1 MNHILP
7 NNKISTLK
15 EFALQLIG
23 EVYDAREARNVVN
36 ELFRHYLNFSAADL
50 VVKANDTVSE
60 SQMLLIYKAAKRIA
74 QHEPLQYVLGSAYFF
89 GMDLYVNNS
98 VLIPRPE
105 TEELVR
111 WILSTIIPNNHSVS
125 DNHSVSENHSAIEGH
140 YEPNNHS
147 VLDIGTGSGAIAL
160 ALKKAQPHWNVC
172 GVDVS
177 KEALQV
183 AQRNSTELQL
193 EVEWKEVDILAG
205 NLPEGIWNCI
215 VSNPPY
221 IPVSE
226 GNEMRT
232 SVVQHEPH
240 LALFVPEND
249 PLLFYRRILE
259 LANNC
264 ENVKQVFFEIH
275 ENYSIETLTLGESMG
290 WKGELKKDLQGKDR
304 FICFA
309 K

>member
-15 EFALQLIG
+15 EFSLQRVG
-23 EVYDAREARNVVN
+23 EVYDDRESRNIVN
-36 ELFRHYLNFSAADL
+36 ELFRHYLNLSSADL
-50 VVKANDTVSE
+50 IVKANDSISE
-60 SQMLLIYKAAKRIA
+60 SQMLLVYKAVKRIA
-74 QHEPLQYVLGSAYFF
+74 NKEPLQYVLGKAYFF
-89 GMDLYVNNS
+89 GMDMHVS
-98 VLIPRPE
+98 PAVLIPRPE

-111 WILSTIIPNNHSVS
+111 WMLDTIKPNNHSV
-125 DNHSVSENHSAIEGH
+125 
-140 YEPNNHS
+140 HS

-160 ALKKAQPHWNVC
+160 ALKKAQPNWNVC

-177 KEALQV
+177 QEALQI
-183 AQRNSTELQL
+183 AQRNSTEFQL
-193 EVEWKEVDILAG
+193 EVEWREVDILKE
-205 NLPEGIWNCI
+205 NLPEGNWTCI

-221 IPVSE
+221 ITVSE
-226 GNEMRT
+226 GSEMRP

-264 ENVKQVFFEIH
+264 ETVKQVFFEIH
-275 ENYSIETLTLGESMG
+275 ENYSRETLALGESMG
-290 WKGELKKDLQGKDR
+290 WKGELKNDLQGKDR
-304 FICFA
+304 FICCSRI
-309 K
+309 

>member
-7 NNKISTLK
+7 NNKVSTLK
-15 EFALQLIG
+15 EFALKRVG

-60 SQMLLIYKAAKRIA
+60 SQMLLIYKATKRIA
-74 QHEPLQYVLGSAYFF
+74 QHEPMQYVLGSAYFF
-89 GMDLYVNNS
+89 GMDLHVNSS

-111 WILSTIIPNNHSVS
+111 WIIETIKPNNY
-125 DNHSVSENHSAIEGH
+125 SAIEGR

-147 VLDIGTGSGAIAL
+147 VYSIIDIGTGSGAIAL
-160 ALKKAQPHWNVC
+160 ALKKAQSSWNVC

-183 AQRNSTELQL
+183 AQRNSTELEL
-193 EVEWKEVDILAG
+193 EVEWKEVDILKG
-205 NLPEGIWNCI
+205 NLPAGIWNCI

-249 PLLFYRRILE
+249 PLIFYRRILE
-259 LANNC
+259 LANQC
-264 ENVKQVFFEIH
+264 ETVNQVFFEIH
-275 ENYSIETLTLGESMG
+275 ENYSNETFALGESMG
-290 WKGELKKDLQGKDR
+290 WKGELKNDLQGKPR
-304 FICFA
+304 MLLFT

>member
-7 NNKISTLK
+7 NNKVSTLK
-15 EFALQLIG
+15 EFALQRIG

-60 SQMLLIYKAAKRIA
+60 SQMLLIYKAAKRIT
-74 QHEPLQYVLGSAYFF
+74 QHEPLQYVLSSAYFF
-89 GMDLYVNNS
+89 GMDLHVNNS

-111 WILSTIIPNNHSVS
+111 WILETIKPNNHSV
-125 DNHSVSENHSAIEGH
+125 HSI
-140 YEPNNHS
+140 
-147 VLDIGTGSGAIAL
+147 LDIGTGSGAIAL
-160 ALKKAQPHWNVC
+160 ALKKAQPNYRVC
-172 GVDVS
+172 GLDVS

-183 AQRNSTELQL
+183 ALTNSNELQL

-205 NLPEGIWNCI
+205 NLPGGNWNCI

-259 LANNC
+259 LANQC
-264 ENVKQVFFEIH
+264 ETVKHVFFEIH
-275 ENYSIETLTLGESMG
+275 ENYATETLALGEQYY
-290 WKGELKKDLQGKDR
+290 WKGELKKDLQGKSR
-304 FICFA
+304 MLLFT

>member
-7 NNKISTLK
+7 NNKIGTLK
-15 EFALQLIG
+15 EFALQRVG
-23 EVYDAREARNVVN
+23 EVYEAREARNVVN
-36 ELFRHYLNFSAADL
+36 ELFRHYLNFSSADL

-60 SQMLLIYKAAKRIA
+60 SQILLIYKAAKRIA

-89 GMDLYVNNS
+89 GMDLHVNNS

-111 WILSTIIPNNHSVS
+111 WILETIK
-125 DNHSVSENHSAIEGH
+125 
-140 YEPNNHS
+140 PNNHS

-160 ALKKAQPHWNVC
+160 ALKKAQSSWNVC

-183 AQRNSTELQL
+183 AERNSTELQL
-193 EVEWKEVDILAG
+193 EVEWKEVDILEG
-205 NLPEGIWNCI
+205 NLPEGNWNTI

-221 IPVSE
+221 ITVSE
-226 GNEMRT
+226 GSEMRA

-264 ENVKQVFFEIH
+264 ETVKQVFFEIH
-275 ENYSIETLTLGESMG
+275 ENYATETLALGEQFY
-290 WKGELKKDLQGKDR
+290 WKGELKKDLQGKSR
-304 FICFA
+304 MLLFT

>member
-15 EFALQLIG
+15 EFALQRVG
-23 EVYDAREARNVVN
+23 EVYEAREARNVVN

-89 GMDLYVNNS
+89 GMDLHVNSS

-111 WILSTIIPNNHSVS
+111 WILETIK
-125 DNHSVSENHSAIEGH
+125 
-140 YEPNNHS
+140 PNNHS

-160 ALKKAQPHWNVC
+160 ALKKAQPHWNLC

-183 AQRNSTELQL
+183 AQRNSTELKL
-193 EVEWKEVDILAG
+193 EVEWKEVDILEG
-205 NLPEGIWNCI
+205 NLPAGNWNCI

-264 ENVKQVFFEIH
+264 ETVKQVFFEIH
-275 ENYSIETLTLGESMG
+275 ENYATETLALGESIG
-290 WKGELKKDLQGKDR
+290 WKGELKKDLQGKSR
-304 FICFA
+304 MLLFT

>member
-7 NNKISTLK
+7 NNKVSTLK
-15 EFALQLIG
+15 EFALQRIG

-60 SQMLLIYKAAKRIA
+60 SQMLSIYKGAKRIA

-89 GMDLYVNNS
+89 GMDLHVNRS

-111 WILSTIIPNNHSVS
+111 WILETIKPNNHSV
-125 DNHSVSENHSAIEGH
+125 IEGQIA
-140 YEPNNHS
+140 PNDYS

-160 ALKKAQPHWNVC
+160 ALKKAQPNWNVC

-183 AQRNSTELQL
+183 AQRNSTESQL
-193 EVEWKEVDILAG
+193 EVEWKEVDILVE
-205 NLPEGIWNCI
+205 NLPEGNWNCI

-249 PLLFYRRILE
+249 ALLFYRRILE

-264 ENVKQVFFEIH
+264 ETVKQVFFEIH
-275 ENYSIETLTLGESMG
+275 ENYATETLALGESTG
-290 WKGELKKDLQGKDR
+290 WK
-304 FICFA
+304 
-309 K
+309 

>member
-7 NNKISTLK
+7 NNKVSTLK
-15 EFALQLIG
+15 EFAIQRVG
-23 EVYDAREARNVVN
+23 EVYEAREARNVVN

-89 GMDLYVNNS
+89 GMDLHVNSS

-111 WILSTIIPNNHSVS
+111 WIIETIKPNNHSVRE
-125 DNHSVSENHSAIEGH
+125 DQIA
-140 YEPNNHS
+140 PNDYS

-160 ALKKAQPHWNVC
+160 ALKKAQPNWNVC
-172 GVDVS
+172 GIDVS
-177 KEALQV
+177 KEALQI
-183 AQRNSTELQL
+183 AQRNSAELEL
-193 EVEWKEVDILAG
+193 EVEWKEVDILAE
-205 NLPEGIWNCI
+205 NLPEGNWKCI

-221 IPVSE
+221 ITVSE
-226 GNEMRT
+226 GSEMRA

-264 ENVKQVFFEIH
+264 ETVNQVFFEIH
-275 ENYSIETLTLGESMG
+275 ENYAAETLALGEQFH
-290 WKGELKKDLQGKDR
+290 WKGELKKDLQGKSR
-304 FICFA
+304 MLLFT

>member
-7 NNKISTLK
+7 NNKVSTLK
-15 EFALQLIG
+15 EFAIQRVG
-23 EVYDAREARNVVN
+23 EVYEAREARNVVN

-89 GMDLYVNNS
+89 GMDLHVNNS

-111 WILSTIIPNNHSVS
+111 WILETIKPNNHSV
-125 DNHSVSENHSAIEGH
+125 HSVI
-140 YEPNNHS
+140 
-147 VLDIGTGSGAIAL
+147 DIGTGSGAIAL
-160 ALKKAQPHWNVC
+160 ALKKAQPNWNVC
-172 GVDVS
+172 GIDVS
-177 KEALQV
+177 KEALYV

-193 EVEWKEVDILAG
+193 EVEWKELDILNEKLTGG
-205 NLPEGIWNCI
+205 NWTCI

-221 IPVSE
+221 ITISE
-226 GNEMRT
+226 GSEMRT
-232 SVVQHEPH
+232 SVVEHEPH

-264 ENVKQVFFEIH
+264 ETVNQVFFEIH
-275 ENYSIETLTLGESMG
+275 ENYAAETLALGEQCH
-290 WKGELKKDLQGKDR
+290 WKGELKKDLQGKSR
-304 FICFA
+304 MLLFT

>member
-15 EFALQLIG
+15 EFSLQRVG
-23 EVYDAREARNVVN
+23 EVYDARESGNIVN
-36 ELFRHYLNFSAADL
+36 ELFRHYFNLSSADL
-50 VVKANDTVSE
+50 IVKANDSISE
-60 SQMLLIYKAAKRIA
+60 SQMLLVYKAAKRIA
-74 QHEPLQYVLGSAYFF
+74 NKEPLQYVLGKAYFF
-89 GMDLYVNNS
+89 GMDMHVS
-98 VLIPRPE
+98 PAVLIPRPE

-111 WILSTIIPNNHSVS
+111 WMLDTIKPNNHSV
-125 DNHSVSENHSAIEGH
+125 
-140 YEPNNHS
+140 YS

-160 ALKKAQPHWNVC
+160 ALKKAQPTWEVSGC
-172 GVDVS
+172 DIS

-183 AQRNSTELQL
+183 AQRNSTEFQL
-193 EVEWKEVDILAG
+193 EVEWREVDILMEDF
-205 NLPEGIWNCI
+205 PEGNWNTI

-226 GNEMRT
+226 GSEMRP
-232 SVVQHEPH
+232 SVVEHEPH

-264 ENVKQVFFEIH
+264 ESVQQVFFEIH
-275 ENYSIETLTLGESMG
+275 ENYSRETLARGESMG
-290 WKGELKKDLQGKDR
+290 WKGELKKDLQGNPR
-304 FICFA
+304 MIYFI

>member
-15 EFALQLIG
+15 EFSLQRVG
-23 EVYDAREARNVVN
+23 EVYDDRESRNIVN
-36 ELFRHYLNFSAADL
+36 ELFRHYLNLSSADL
-50 VVKANDTVSE
+50 IVKANDSISE
-60 SQMLLIYKAAKRIA
+60 SQMLLVYKAVKRIA
-74 QHEPLQYVLGSAYFF
+74 NKEPLQYVLGKAYFF
-89 GMDLYVNNS
+89 GMDMHVS
-98 VLIPRPE
+98 PAVLIPRPE

-111 WILSTIIPNNHSVS
+111 WMLDTIKPNNHSV
-125 DNHSVSENHSAIEGH
+125 
-140 YEPNNHS
+140 HS

-160 ALKKAQPHWNVC
+160 ALKKAQPNWNVC

-177 KEALQV
+177 QEALTI
-183 AQRNSTELQL
+183 ASKNSKEFQL
-193 EVEWKEVDILAG
+193 EVEWREVDILMEDF
-205 NLPEGIWNCI
+205 PEGNWTCI

-221 IPVSE
+221 ITVSE
-226 GNEMRT
+226 RSEMRP
-232 SVVQHEPH
+232 SVVEHEPH

-264 ENVKQVFFEIH
+264 ETVKQVFFEIH
-275 ENYSIETLTLGESMG
+275 ENYSNEILALGESMG
-290 WKGELKKDLQGKDR
+290 WKGELKKDLQGKAR
-304 FICFA
+304 MLLFT

>member
-7 NNKISTLK
+7 NNKVSTLK
-15 EFALQLIG
+15 EFALQRIG
-23 EVYDAREARNVVN
+23 EVYDARETRNVVN

-89 GMDLYVNNS
+89 GMDLHVNNS

-111 WILSTIIPNNHSVS
+111 WILDEIKPNDYSV
-125 DNHSVSENHSAIEGH
+125 I
-140 YEPNNHS
+140 
-147 VLDIGTGSGAIAL
+147 DIGTGSGAIAL
-160 ALKKAQPHWNVC
+160 ALKKAQPNWNVC

-177 KEALQV
+177 KEALHV

-193 EVEWKEVDILAG
+193 EVEWKEVDILAE
-205 NLPEGIWNCI
+205 NFPEGNWNCI

-221 IPVSE
+221 ITVSE

-259 LANNC
+259 LANNYGT
-264 ENVKQVFFEIH
+264 VKQVFFEIH
-275 ENYSIETLTLGESMG
+275 EKYSNETIALGESLG
-290 WKGELKKDLQGKDR
+290 WKGELKKDLQGKAR
-304 FICFA
+304 MILFT

>member
-15 EFALQLIG
+15 EFALQRIG

-36 ELFRHYLNFSAADL
+36 ELFRHYLNFPAADL

-74 QHEPLQYVLGSAYFF
+74 EHEPLQYVLGSAYFF
-89 GMDLYVNNS
+89 GMDLHVNSS

-111 WILSTIIPNNHSVS
+111 WILETIKPNNHSV
-125 DNHSVSENHSAIEGH
+125 I
-140 YEPNNHS
+140 
-147 VLDIGTGSGAIAL
+147 DIGTGSGAIAL

-177 KEALQV
+177 EEALHV

-193 EVEWKEVDILAG
+193 EVAWKEVDILAE
-205 NLPEGIWNCI
+205 NLPEGNWTCI

-221 IPVSE
+221 ITVSE

-249 PLLFYRRILE
+249 PLIFYRRILE
-259 LANNC
+259 LANKC
-264 ENVKQVFFEIH
+264 ETVKQVFFEIH
-275 ENYSIETLTLGESMG
+275 ENYATETLALGEQYH
-290 WKGELKKDLQGKDR
+290 WQGELKKDLQGKCR
-304 FICFA
+304 MLLFT

>member
-15 EFALQLIG
+15 EFALQRVG
-23 EVYDAREARNVVN
+23 EVYEAREARNVVN
-36 ELFRHYLNFSAADL
+36 ELFRHYLNLSAADL

-89 GMDLYVNNS
+89 GMDLHVNNA

-105 TEELVR
+105 TEELVK
-111 WILSTIIPNNHSVS
+111 WILEEIKPNDYSV
-125 DNHSVSENHSAIEGH
+125 
-140 YEPNNHS
+140 HS

-160 ALKKAQPHWNVC
+160 ALKKAQPNWNVC

-193 EVEWKEVDILAG
+193 EVDWKEVDILNEKLPGG
-205 NLPEGIWNCI
+205 NWTCI

-221 IPVSE
+221 ITISE
-226 GNEMRT
+226 GSEMRP
-232 SVVQHEPH
+232 SVVEHEPH

-264 ENVKQVFFEIH
+264 ETVQQVFFEIH
-275 ENYSIETLTLGESMG
+275 ENYATETLALGESIG
-290 WKGELKKDLQGKDR
+290 WKGELKKDLQGKFR
-304 FICFA
+304 MLLFT

>member
-15 EFALQLIG
+15 DFALQRVG
-23 EVYDAREARNVVN
+23 EVYDVRESRNIVN
-36 ELFRHYLNFSAADL
+36 ELFRHYLNLSSADL
-50 VVKANDTVSE
+50 IVKANDSISE
-60 SQMLLIYKAAKRIA
+60 SQMLLVYKAVKRIA
-74 QHEPLQYVLGSAYFF
+74 NKEPLQYVLGKAYFF
-89 GMDLYVNNS
+89 GMDLHVS
-98 VLIPRPE
+98 PAVLIPRPE

-111 WILSTIIPNNHSVS
+111 WILETIKPNDYS
-125 DNHSVSENHSAIEGH
+125 I
-140 YEPNNHS
+140 
-147 VLDIGTGSGAIAL
+147 LDIGTGSGAIAL
-160 ALKKAQPHWNVC
+160 ALKKAQPSWKVC

-177 KEALQV
+177 QEALQV
-183 AQRNSTELQL
+183 AERNSTELQL
-193 EVEWKEVDILAG
+193 EVEWKEVDILEG
-205 NLPEGIWNCI
+205 NLPEGNWNTI

-221 IPVSE
+221 ITVSE
-226 GNEMRT
+226 GSEMRA

-264 ENVKQVFFEIH
+264 ETIKQVFFEIH
-275 ENYSIETLTLGESMG
+275 ENYSNEILALGESMG

-304 FICFA
+304 FIYCSQI
-309 K
+309 

>member
-15 EFALQLIG
+15 EFALQRVG
-23 EVYDAREARNVVN
+23 EVYDARESRNIVN
-36 ELFRHYLNFSAADL
+36 ELFRHYLNLSSADL
-50 VVKANDTVSE
+50 IVKANDSISE
-60 SQMLLIYKAAKRIA
+60 SQMLLVYKAVKRIA
-74 QHEPLQYVLGSAYFF
+74 NKEPLQYVLGKAYFF
-89 GMDLYVNNS
+89 GMDLHVS
-98 VLIPRPE
+98 PAVLIPRPE

-111 WILSTIIPNNHSVS
+111 WILETIRPNNY
-125 DNHSVSENHSAIEGH
+125 SAIEGQIV
-140 YEPNNHS
+140 PNDYS

-160 ALKKAQPHWNVC
+160 ALKKAQPTWEVC
-172 GVDVS
+172 GLDVS

-183 AQRNSTELQL
+183 AQRNSTELEL
-193 EVEWKEVDILAG
+193 EVEWKEVNILEE
-205 NLPEGIWNCI
+205 NLPQGNWNTI

-221 IPVSE
+221 IPISE
-226 GNEMRT
+226 GSEMRP
-232 SVVQHEPH
+232 SVVEHEPH

-264 ENVKQVFFEIH
+264 ESVQQVFFEIH
-275 ENYSIETLTLGESMG
+275 ENYFRETLALGESMG
-290 WKGELKKDLQGKDR
+290 WKGELKKDLQGKER
-304 FICFA
+304 MLLFT

>member
-7 NNKISTLK
+7 NNKIGTLK
-15 EFALQLIG
+15 EFSLQRVG
-23 EVYDAREARNVVN
+23 EVYDARESRNIVN
-36 ELFRHYLNFSAADL
+36 ELFRHYLNLSSADL
-50 VVKANDTVSE
+50 IVKADDSISE
-60 SQMLLIYKAAKRIA
+60 SQMLLVYKAVKRIA
-74 QHEPLQYVLGSAYFF
+74 NKEPLQYVLGKAYFF
-89 GMDLYVNNS
+89 GMDLHVS
-98 VLIPRPE
+98 PAVLIPRPE

-111 WILSTIIPNNHSVS
+111 WILETIRPNNYSAIEGQIAQNNHSV
-125 DNHSVSENHSAIEGH
+125 
-140 YEPNNHS
+140 HS

-160 ALKKAQPHWNVC
+160 ALKKAQPTWKVC

-177 KEALQV
+177 KDALQV
-183 AQRNSTELQL
+183 AQRNSNEFQL
-193 EVEWKEVDILAG
+193 EVEWKEVNILEK
-205 NLPEGIWNCI
+205 NLPQGNWNTI

-226 GNEMRT
+226 GSEMRP
-232 SVVQHEPH
+232 SVVEHEPH

-264 ENVKQVFFEIH
+264 KTVENVFFEIH
-275 ENYSIETLTLGESMG
+275 ENYFNETMVLGESMG
-290 WKGELKKDLQGKDR
+290 WKGELKKDLQGKER
-304 FICFA
+304 MLLFT

>member
-15 EFALQLIG
+15 EFALKRVG
-23 EVYDAREARNVVN
+23 EVYEAREARNIVN

-50 VVKANDTVSE
+50 VVKADDTVSE

-74 QHEPLQYVLGSAYFF
+74 QHEPMQYVLGSAYFF
-89 GMDLYVNNS
+89 GMDLHVNSS

-111 WILSTIIPNNHSVS
+111 WILETIKPNNH
-125 DNHSVSENHSAIEGH
+125 I
-140 YEPNNHS
+140 EPNNHS

-160 ALKKAQPHWNVC
+160 ALKKAQSSWNVC

-177 KEALQV
+177 REALQV

-193 EVEWKEVDILAG
+193 EVAWKELDILEG
-205 NLPEGIWNCI
+205 NLPEGNWNTI

-221 IPVSE
+221 ITVSE
-226 GNEMRT
+226 GNEMRQ
-232 SVVQHEPH
+232 SVIEYEPH
-240 LALFVPEND
+240 LALFVPEKD

-264 ENVKQVFFEIH
+264 ETVKQVFFEIH
-275 ENYSIETLTLGESMG
+275 ENYATETLALGESIG
-290 WKGELKKDLQGKDR
+290 WKGELKKDLQGKAR
-304 FICFA
+304 MIVFT

>member
-15 EFALQLIG
+15 EFALQRIG
-23 EVYDAREARNVVN
+23 EVYEAREARNVVN

-89 GMDLYVNNS
+89 GMDLHVNNS

-111 WILSTIIPNNHSVS
+111 WILDEIKPNDYSV
-125 DNHSVSENHSAIEGH
+125 I
-140 YEPNNHS
+140 
-147 VLDIGTGSGAIAL
+147 DIGTGSGAIAL
-160 ALKKAQPHWNVC
+160 ALKKAQPNWNVC

-177 KEALQV
+177 KEALKV
-183 AQRNSTELQL
+183 AQRNSAELQL
-193 EVEWKEVDILAG
+193 EVAWKEVDILAE
-205 NLPEGIWNCI
+205 NLPEGNWKCI

-221 IPVSE
+221 INVSE
-226 GNEMRT
+226 GNEMRK

-259 LANNC
+259 LANKC
-264 ENVKQVFFEIH
+264 ETVKQVFFEIH
-275 ENYSIETLTLGESMG
+275 ENYSNETLTLGESMG
-290 WKGELKKDLQGKDR
+290 WKGELKNDLQGKSR
-304 FICFA
+304 MLLFT

>member
-15 EFALQLIG
+15 EFALQRVA
-23 EVYDAREARNVVN
+23 EVYEAREARNVVN

-60 SQMLLIYKAAKRIA
+60 SQMLLIYKAAKRMA

-89 GMDLYVNNS
+89 GMDLHVNNS

-111 WILSTIIPNNHSVS
+111 WMLETIKPNNH
-125 DNHSVSENHSAIEGH
+125 I
-140 YEPNNHS
+140 EPNNHS
-147 VLDIGTGSGAIAL
+147 VYSIIDIGAGSGAIAL
-160 ALKKAQPHWNVC
+160 ALKKAQPNWKVC
-172 GVDVS
+172 GLDVS
-177 KEALQV
+177 KEALHV
-183 AQRNSTELQL
+183 AQRNSAELEL
-193 EVEWKEVDILAG
+193 EVEWKEVDILNEKLPVG
-205 NLPEGIWNCI
+205 NWTCI

-221 IPVSE
+221 ITISE
-226 GNEMRT
+226 GSEMRT
-232 SVVQHEPH
+232 SVVEHEPH

-264 ENVKQVFFEIH
+264 ETVQQVFFEIH
-275 ENYSIETLTLGESMG
+275 ENYATETLALGESMV
-290 WKGELKKDLQGKDR
+290 WKGELKKDLQGKER
-304 FICFA
+304 FICFS

>member
-15 EFALQLIG
+15 EFALQRIG

-36 ELFRHYLNFSAADL
+36 ELFRHYLNLSAADL

-74 QHEPLQYVLGSAYFF
+74 QHEPLQYVLGFAYFF
-89 GMDLYVNNS
+89 GMDLHVNSS

-111 WILSTIIPNNHSVS
+111 WILETIK
-125 DNHSVSENHSAIEGH
+125 
-140 YEPNNHS
+140 PNNHS

-160 ALKKAQPHWNVC
+160 ALKKAQPNWSVC

-183 AQRNSTELQL
+183 ARRNSTELEL
-193 EVEWKEVDILAG
+193 EVEWKEVDILSG
-205 NLPEGIWNCI
+205 NLPAGNWNCI

-221 IPVSE
+221 ITVSE

-264 ENVKQVFFEIH
+264 ETVKQVFFEIH
-275 ENYSIETLTLGESMG
+275 ENYATETLALGESIG
-290 WKGELKKDLQGKDR
+290 WKGELKKDLQGKSR
-304 FICFA
+304 MLLFT

>member
-7 NNKISTLK
+7 NNKVSTLK
-15 EFALQLIG
+15 EFALQRIG

-89 GMDLYVNNS
+89 GMDLHVNSS

-111 WILSTIIPNNHSVS
+111 WILETIKPNNHSV
-125 DNHSVSENHSAIEGH
+125 IEGQIA
-140 YEPNNHS
+140 PNNHS
-147 VLDIGTGSGAIAL
+147 VIDIGTGSGAIAV
-160 ALKKAQPHWNVC
+160 ALKKAQPNWNVC

-205 NLPEGIWNCI
+205 NLPAGNWNCI

-259 LANNC
+259 LANKC
-264 ENVKQVFFEIH
+264 ETVKQVFFEIH
-275 ENYSIETLTLGESMG
+275 ENYAAETLALGESMG
-290 WKGELKKDLQGKDR
+290 WKGELKKDMQGKER
-304 FICFA
+304 IICFA
-309 K
+309 QI

>member
-7 NNKISTLK
+7 NNKIGTLK
-15 EFALQLIG
+15 EFSLQRVG
-23 EVYDAREARNVVN
+23 EVYDARESRNIVN
-36 ELFRHYLNFSAADL
+36 ELFRHYLNLSSADL
-50 VVKANDTVSE
+50 IVKANDAISE
-60 SQMLLIYKAAKRIA
+60 SQMLLVYKAVKRIA
-74 QHEPLQYVLGSAYFF
+74 NKEPLQYVLGKGYFF
-89 GMDLYVNNS
+89 GMDLHVS
-98 VLIPRPE
+98 PAVLIPRPE

-111 WILSTIIPNNHSVS
+111 WMLETIKPNNHSV
-125 DNHSVSENHSAIEGH
+125 
-140 YEPNNHS
+140 HS

-160 ALKKAQPHWNVC
+160 ALKKAQSNWNVC

-177 KEALQV
+177 KDALQV
-183 AQRNSTELQL
+183 SQRNSTEFQL
-193 EVEWKEVDILAG
+193 EVEWKEVDILSQ
-205 NLPEGIWNCI
+205 NFPEGNWNTI

-226 GNEMRT
+226 GSEMRP

-259 LANNC
+259 LSNNC
-264 ENVKQVFFEIH
+264 KTVQQVFFEIH
-275 ENYSIETLTLGESMG
+275 ENYATETLALGESLG
-290 WKGELKKDLQGKDR
+290 WKGELKKDLQGKAR
-304 FICFA
+304 MLLFT

>member
-15 EFALQLIG
+15 EFALQRIG

-60 SQMLLIYKAAKRIA
+60 SQMLLIYKASKRIA

-89 GMDLYVNNS
+89 GMDLHVNKS

-111 WILSTIIPNNHSVS
+111 WILDEIKPK
-125 DNHSVSENHSAIEGH
+125 D
-140 YEPNNHS
+140 YS
-147 VLDIGTGSGAIAL
+147 VLDLGTGSGAIAL
-160 ALKKAQPHWNVC
+160 ALKKAQPTW
-172 GVDVS
+172 GVSGCDIS

-183 AQRNSTELQL
+183 AQINSTELQL
-193 EVEWKEVDILAG
+193 EVEWKEVNILEE
-205 NLPEGIWNCI
+205 NLPEGNWNTI

-226 GNEMRT
+226 GSEIRP
-232 SVVQHEPH
+232 SIVEHEPH

-264 ENVKQVFFEIH
+264 ETVKQVFFEIH
-275 ENYSIETLTLGESMG
+275 ENYANETLALGEQYH
-290 WKGELKKDLQGKDR
+290 WKGELKKDMQGKER
-304 FICFA
+304 FICFS

>member
-15 EFALQLIG
+15 EFSLQRVG
-23 EVYDAREARNVVN
+23 EVYDDRESRNIVN
-36 ELFRHYLNFSAADL
+36 ELFRHYLNLSSADL
-50 VVKANDTVSE
+50 IVKANDSISE
-60 SQMLLIYKAAKRIA
+60 SQMLFVYKAAKRIA
-74 QHEPLQYVLGSAYFF
+74 NKEPLQYVLGRAYFF
-89 GMDLYVNNS
+89 GMDMHVS
-98 VLIPRPE
+98 PAVLIPRPE

-111 WILSTIIPNNHSVS
+111 WMLDTIKPNNHSV
-125 DNHSVSENHSAIEGH
+125 
-140 YEPNNHS
+140 YS

-160 ALKKAQPHWNVC
+160 ALKKAQPNWKVC
-172 GVDVS
+172 GVDIS
-177 KEALQV
+177 QEALQV
-183 AQRNSTELQL
+183 AERNSTELQL
-193 EVEWKEVDILAG
+193 EVEWKEVDILEG
-205 NLPEGIWNCI
+205 NLPEGNWNTI

-221 IPVSE
+221 ITVSE
-226 GNEMRT
+226 GSEMRA

-259 LANNC
+259 LANQC
-264 ENVKQVFFEIH
+264 ETVKQVFFEIH

-290 WKGELKKDLQGKDR
+290 WKGELKKDLQGKAR
-304 FICFA
+304 MLLFT

>member
-15 EFALQLIG
+15 EFALQRVG
-23 EVYDAREARNVVN
+23 EVYEAREARNVVN
-36 ELFRHYLNFSAADL
+36 ELFRHYLNLSAADL

-60 SQMLLIYKAAKRIA
+60 SQMLLIYKAVNRIA
-74 QHEPLQYVLGSAYFF
+74 NKEPLQYVLGKAYFF
-89 GMDLYVNNS
+89 GMDLNVS
-98 VLIPRPE
+98 PAVLIPRPE

-111 WILSTIIPNNHSVS
+111 WILDEIKPN
-125 DNHSVSENHSAIEGH
+125 D
-140 YEPNNHS
+140 YS

-160 ALKKAQPHWNVC
+160 ALKKAQPNWNVC

-183 AQRNSTELQL
+183 AQINSTELQL
-193 EVEWKEVDILAG
+193 EVEWKEVNILEE
-205 NLPEGIWNCI
+205 NLPEGNWNTI

-221 IPVSE
+221 ITVSE

-264 ENVKQVFFEIH
+264 ETVKQVFFEIH
-275 ENYSIETLTLGESMG
+275 ENYANETLALGEQYH
-290 WKGELKKDLQGKDR
+290 WKGELKKDMQGKAR
-304 FICFA
+304 MLLFT

>member
-15 EFALQLIG
+15 DFALQRVG
-23 EVYDAREARNVVN
+23 EVYDAREARNIVN

-60 SQMLLIYKAAKRIA
+60 SQMLLIYKAARRIA
-74 QHEPLQYVLGSAYFF
+74 QHEPLQYVLGYAYFF
-89 GMDLYVNNS
+89 GMDLHVNSS

-111 WILSTIIPNNHSVS
+111 WMLETT
-125 DNHSVSENHSAIEGH
+125 
-140 YEPNNHS
+140 EPNNHS
-147 VLDIGTGSGAIAL
+147 VFSILDIGTGSGAIAL
-160 ALKKAQPHWNVC
+160 ALKKAQPNWNVC

-177 KEALQV
+177 KAALQV

-193 EVEWKEVDILAG
+193 EVAWKEVDILAE
-205 NLPEGIWNCI
+205 NLPEGNWSCI

-221 IPVSE
+221 ITVSE

-232 SVVQHEPH
+232 SVVEHEPH
-240 LALFVPEND
+240 LALFVPESD
-249 PLLFYRRILE
+249 PLLFYRRTLD
-259 LANNC
+259 LANKC
-264 ENVKQVFFEIH
+264 ETVKQVFFEIH
-275 ENYSIETLTLGESMG
+275 EKYSSETLALGESIS
-290 WKGELKKDLQGKDR
+290 WKGELKKDLQGKPR
-304 FICFA
+304 MLLFT

>member
-7 NNKISTLK
+7 NNKIGTLK
-15 EFALQLIG
+15 EFALERIG

-74 QHEPLQYVLGSAYFF
+74 QHEPLQYVLGFAYFF
-89 GMDLYVNNS
+89 GMDLHVNSS

-111 WILSTIIPNNHSVS
+111 WILETIK
-125 DNHSVSENHSAIEGH
+125 
-140 YEPNNHS
+140 PNNHS

-160 ALKKAQPHWNVC
+160 ALKKAQPNWNVC

-193 EVEWKEVDILAG
+193 EVDWKEVDILNEKLPGG
-205 NLPEGIWNCI
+205 NWTCI

-221 IPVSE
+221 ITISE
-226 GNEMRT
+226 GSEMRP
-232 SVVQHEPH
+232 SVVEHEPH

-264 ENVKQVFFEIH
+264 STVQHVFFEIH
-275 ENYSIETLTLGESMG
+275 ENYANETLALGEQYH
-290 WKGELKKDLQGKDR
+290 WKGELKKDLQGKSR
-304 FICFA
+304 MLLFT

>member
-15 EFALQLIG
+15 EFALQRIG

-74 QHEPLQYVLGSAYFF
+74 EHEPLQYVLGSAYFF
-89 GMDLYVNNS
+89 GMDLHVNSS

-111 WILSTIIPNNHSVS
+111 WILETIKPNNHAV
-125 DNHSVSENHSAIEGH
+125 I
-140 YEPNNHS
+140 
-147 VLDIGTGSGAIAL
+147 DIGTGSGAIAL
-160 ALKKAQPHWNVC
+160 ALKKAQPNWNVC
-172 GVDVS
+172 GLDVS

-183 AQRNSTELQL
+183 ARRNSTELQL
-193 EVEWKEVDILAG
+193 EVAWKEVDILAE
-205 NLPEGIWNCI
+205 NLPEGNWTCI

-221 IPVSE
+221 ITVSE

-249 PLLFYRRILE
+249 PLIFYRRILE
-259 LANNC
+259 LANKC
-264 ENVKQVFFEIH
+264 ETVKQVFFEIH
-275 ENYSIETLTLGESMG
+275 ENYATETLALGEQYH
-290 WKGELKKDLQGKDR
+290 WQGELKKDLQGKCR
-304 FICFA
+304 MLLFT

>member
-15 EFALQLIG
+15 EFSLQRVG
-23 EVYDAREARNVVN
+23 EVYDARESRNIVN
-36 ELFRHYLNFSAADL
+36 ELFRHYLNLSSADL
-50 VVKANDTVSE
+50 IVKASDAISE
-60 SQMLLIYKAAKRIA
+60 SQMLLVYKAVKRIA
-74 QHEPLQYVLGSAYFF
+74 NKEPLQYILGKAYFF
-89 GMDLYVNNS
+89 GMDLHVS
-98 VLIPRPE
+98 PTVLIPRPE

-111 WILSTIIPNNHSVS
+111 WMLDTIKPNNHSV
-125 DNHSVSENHSAIEGH
+125 
-140 YEPNNHS
+140 YS

-160 ALKKAQPHWNVC
+160 ALKKAQPSWNVSGC
-172 GVDVS
+172 DVS
-177 KEALQV
+177 KEALQI
-183 AQRNSTELQL
+183 ASKNSKEFQL
-193 EVEWKEVDILAG
+193 AVEWKEVDILEE
-205 NLPEGIWNCI
+205 NLPEGNWNTI

-226 GNEMRT
+226 VNEMRP
-232 SVVQHEPH
+232 SVIEHEPH

-264 ENVKQVFFEIH
+264 ESVKQVFFEIH
-275 ENYSIETLTLGESMG
+275 ENYASETLALGEFMG
-290 WKGELKKDLQGKDR
+290 WRGELKKDMQGKER
-304 FICFA
+304 MLLFT